1 MMLWRG
7 IGRISSLEKQ
17 CLLSFGKGDRNCFTP
32 TSLHIMLYTHKIFD
46 LPDF

>member
-17 CLLSFGKGDRNCFTP
+17 CLLSFGKGDRNSFTL
-32 TSLHIMLYTHKIFD
+32 TRYFAYTPKF
-46 LPDF
+46 